1 MKKLLPLILASCLLL
16 SITGCTKDSSKTETT
31 ETTVTKTETTSSTSS
46 TTVDGEW
53 EPTKDITWIVPYEAG
68 GNSDIMA
75 RVYAKSLSKYSS
87 KSINITNVS
96 GAGGRTGAEQ
106 VKNTTPDGYT
116 YLLQPVAYP
125 MQKSLGLAK
134 FTYTDFDMVTQ
145 WVGSTLAVVVNADS
159 EYQTLDDL
167 LNAAK
172 ANPKDIKMGSRTGTL
187 PLFAILDLQS
197 RADVEFN
204 VVDLDQKAPELLSN
218 RIDCY
223 IDGIGSLKQYIDSG
237 KFRCLAFITS
247 TEVPGYEDIPTYKS
261 LGFTDYEYLQQTF
274 GMWAPKGTNPAA
286 IEYMNDLA
294 KQASEDPDL
303 IADFENLGVVPKY
316 LTTEE
321 YTDYMDITYNSF
333 NDIVKE
339 IL

>member
-16 SITGCTKDSSKTETT
+16 LVTGCTKDASKAETK
-31 ETTVTKTETTSSTSS
+31 EAAKTTTQSTTTTSST
-46 TTVDGEW
+46 TTDGEW
-53 EPTKDITWIVPYEAG
+53 EPKKDMTWIVPYEAG

-75 RVYAKSLSKYSS
+75 RVYAKALSKYSS
-87 KSINITNVS
+87 QSINITNVS

-106 VKNTTPDGYT
+106 VKNTDADGYT

-134 FTYTDFDMVTQ
+134 FSYTDFDMVTQ
-145 WVGSTLAVVVNADS
+145 WVGSTLAIVVNADS
-159 EYQTLDDL
+159 DYQTLDDL
-167 LNAAK
+167 LNASK
-172 ANPKDIKMGSRTGTL
+172 AAPREIKMGSRTGTL
-187 PLFAILDLQS
+187 PLFAILDLQA
-197 RADVEFN
+197 RAEVEFN

-247 TEVPGYEDIPTYKS
+247 TDVPGYEDIPTYKS

-274 GMWAPKGTNPAA
+274 GMWAPKGTDTAA
-286 IEYMNDLA
+286 IEYMNNLA
-294 KQASEDPDL
+294 KQASEDSDL
-303 IADFENLGVVPKY
+303 IADFKNLGVVPKY
-316 LTTEE
+316 LTTDD
-321 YTDYMDITYNSF
+321 YTDYMEVTYNSF
-333 NDIVKE
+333 GDIVKK